1 MACHNLSYYL
11 ANRSQRVHETST
23 SFVLRT
29 LASTNDISK
38 LKWLPIKEQFQLF
51 YLKAAHKAIQSRT
64 WLSYLKVDIVKHMR
78 TLRSS
83 SGISLVT
90 PIESGTFQDEAAK
103 LFNKLPLSVRNCS
116 NINTFSKATFNYLM
130 DRMNNTWLCIV

>member
-1 MACHNLSYYL
+1 MAYHNLSDYL
-11 ANRSQRVHETST
+11 ANRSQTVQKKST
-23 SFVLRT
+23 SSVLRT

-38 LKWLPIKEQFQLF
+38 LKWLPIKEQFQWF
-51 YLKAAHKAIQSRT
+51 YLKAAHKAIHSRKRP
-64 WLSYLKVDIVKHMR
+64 SYLKVEIVKHMR

-83 SGISLVT
+83 SGISLVI

-116 NINTFSKATFNYLM
+116 NINTFSKARFNYLM